1 MTKLLQLG
9 VSRPSS
15 CRSVVVDGE
24 EIPVRY
30 WKDSIKNVV
39 NQYLIVFPFGVK
51 RTYIY
56 SHLQPSF
63 RSDSMFAR
71 LCNICDDYGHSNY
84 DKLLSVMSDIEHIE
98 GVSLKE
104 EKTTVLK
111 HQQVFR
117 NQFSKVTEKY
127 SPSFELCIT
136 HAFGSCP
143 ESHPNCCSEVVALAK
158 VEKVAKDTIIG
169 WLTLLQSNNWKGS

>member
-1 MTKLLQLG
+1 M
-9 VSRPSS
+9 
-15 CRSVVVDGE
+15 
-24 EIPVRY
+24 
-30 WKDSIKNVV
+30 
-39 NQYLIVFPFGVK
+39 FPFGVK

-71 LCNICDDYGHSNY
+71 LCNICDNYGHSNY
-84 DKLLSVMSDIEHIE
+84 DKLLSVMSEIEHMV
-98 GVSLKE
+98 GVSLKK

-111 HQQVFR
+111 HQQFFR
-117 NQFSKVTEKY
+117 NQFSKVTEKN

-143 ESHPNCCSEVVALAK
+143 ESHANCCSDVVALAK
-158 VEKVAKDTIIG
+158 LEKVAKDTIIG